1 MYTIDQLRIFTEPQ
15 QGASYDDLLA
25 VARRAETLGFGAFFR
40 SDHYLAMGAPT
51 NGGLPGP
58 SDAWITLAGLARD
71 TTTIRLGT
79 LVSPATFRHPSALA
93 ISVANVDAMSG
104 GRAELG
110 VGAGWYRPEHEAY
123 GIPFPELSER
133 FDRLAE
139 QLAVVTGLWCTPIGE
154 RFSFDGVF
162 VTLRD
167 SPALPKPI
175 QQPVPII
182 VGGRGKRR
190 TPALAAQFA
199 SEFNVG
205 FCSLADFTA
214 QRQRVITACEA
225 IGRDPVTVT
234 FSTVLTVA
242 VGSTES
248 DAARRA
254 AAARRELD
262 ELRRNG
268 VAGTVDEAIA
278 TMNSWHEAGADRMYL
293 QVLDLD
299 DLDHLDVLSATAR

>member
-93 ISVANVDAMSG
+93 IAVANVDAMSG

-182 VGGRGKRR
+182 VGGRGQRR

-199 SEFNVG
+199 SEFNCRLLLPRRLHRAAPTGHHGVRGDRPRPGDRHVLDRAHGGGREHRVG
-205 FCSLADFTA
+205 RGTTS
-214 QRQRVITACEA
+214 R
-225 IGRDPVTVT
+225 
-234 FSTVLTVA
+234 
-242 VGSTES
+242 
-248 DAARRA
+248 RRA
-254 AAARRELD
+254 SRVGRASPKRRGRHGRRGDRHDEQLARGGCR
-262 ELRRNG
+262 
-268 VAGTVDEAIA
+268 
-278 TMNSWHEAGADRMYL
+278 S
-293 QVLDLD
+293 
-299 DLDHLDVLSATAR
+299 DVSASPRPR